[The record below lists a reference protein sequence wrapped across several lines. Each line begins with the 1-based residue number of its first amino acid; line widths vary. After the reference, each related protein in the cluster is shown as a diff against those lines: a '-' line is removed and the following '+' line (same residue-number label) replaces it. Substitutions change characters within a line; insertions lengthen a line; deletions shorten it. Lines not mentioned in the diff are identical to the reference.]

1 MFTTFFDGDL
11 NVPPLGYIIV
21 TGQSMGG
28 DTMKKHGRGGDE
40 TPEISSEGIKP
51 AKSKR
56 KRAAAIIVSVILSV
70 GILSGAGLWFISRG
84 QAGGDNVVGGT
95 SDTKKVVGMY
105 GSTSSYLHYPID
117 DELDVTTVDEY
128 MELDRTVHYKENGE
142 SIALDDDNI
151 DMFGDDVKFF
161 VMYFYYIVTGD
172 FETYNKQFT
181 EDYYKSAEPYYSFT
195 QQMLYDIEIEKLGE
209 DKTESET
216 RYRYDVSYKIFR
228 NNGTFRNDIG
238 SDASKTLYFE
248 LTKSG
253 GKVLIDKIDYYR

>member
-1 MFTTFFDGDL
+1 
-11 NVPPLGYIIV
+11 
-21 TGQSMGG
+21 
-28 DTMKKHGRGGDE
+28 MKKHGRGGDE

-142 SIALDDDNI
+142 SLTAETVARQTGAKLYTLTMGMGEGEMGCTDAIYRNINTIREAL
-151 DMFGDDVKFF
+151 G
-161 VMYFYYIVTGD
+161 
-172 FETYNKQFT
+172 
-181 EDYYKSAEPYYSFT
+181 
-195 QQMLYDIEIEKLGE
+195 
-209 DKTESET
+209 
-216 RYRYDVSYKIFR
+216 
-228 NNGTFRNDIG
+228 
-238 SDASKTLYFE
+238 
-248 LTKSG
+248 
-253 GKVLIDKIDYYR
+253 